1 MGMLITL
8 VVIGLVFYF
17 FSFTKTVLISVGVVI
32 VLFLLYSF
40 LMYAMSKN
48 VTDSLDG
55 RDEELREKERWRLE
69 SKAKYFEEKGKK
81 RGEE

>member
-17 FSFTKTVLISVGVVI
+17 FGFTKTVLISVGVVI

-69 SKAKYFEEKGKK
+69 SKAKYFEEKRKK